1 MKQLKKQRDLLKIK
15 FTEEV
20 VKELLPEWSDARDI
34 QIVVLEGGITNKLY
48 RIKSDKGDV
57 AVRIY
62 GDRTEMFINRDWEAE
77 AMEKMAAEQIA
88 PKLVKYI
95 PEQKVTIVEFVTGCY
110 TMKNPDFLKAE
121 LHELIVDPIR
131 RIHRSKAKLSKLF
144 DPPVEVEKMASIL
157 SQDVGASYPEFDIAG
172 TLRKFRRLAEH
183 TAIPK
188 GEYTVSHNDLL
199 AENFLLVCDPYKDRF
214 PRPLYIIDWEYA
226 GMAPRYYDI
235 ADMFQEVLVPRE
247 VERKLVEHYC
257 DGACPDDTIRMIDLY
272 KPYPDIYWFLWA
284 LIQKNVSSIK
294 FDFYTY
300 GKVKYDNA
308 QKNLRFIQTEYG
320 IGLS

>member
-1 MKQLKKQRDLLKIK
+1 MKQLKKRDLLKVK

-20 VKELLPEWSDARDI
+20 VKELLPEWSDARNME
-34 QIVVLEGGITNKLY
+34 IVVLEGGITNKLY

-77 AMEKMAAEQIA
+77 AIDKMAAEQIS

-131 RIHRSKAKLSKLF
+131 RIHRSKARLSKLF
-144 DPPVEVEKMASIL
+144 DPPVEVEKMAAIL
-157 SQDVGASYPEFDIAG
+157 EKDVGVSYPKFDIAG
-172 TLRKFRRLAEH
+172 TLRKFRKLAEH

-188 GEYTVSHNDLL
+188 SEYRQPQRPAGREFPAGPGSLQGPLPPPAVHHRLGIRRHGSPLL
-199 AENFLLVCDPYKDRF
+199 RPGGHVPGSAGPPGGGARDRRALLR
-214 PRPLYIIDWEYA
+214 RA
-226 GMAPRYYDI
+226 
-235 ADMFQEVLVPRE
+235 VP
-247 VERKLVEHYC
+247 
-257 DGACPDDTIRMIDLY
+257 
-272 KPYPDIYWFLWA
+272 
-284 LIQKNVSSIK
+284 Q
-294 FDFYTY
+294 
-300 GKVKYDNA
+300 
-308 QKNLRFIQTEYG
+308 
-320 IGLS
+320 

>member
-1 MKQLKKQRDLLKIK
+1 MKELRKQRDLLKVK

-20 VKELLPEWSDARDI
+20 VKELLPEWSDAQDI
-34 QIVVLEGGITNKLY
+34 EIVVLEGGITNKLY

-77 AMEKMAAEQIA
+77 AIEKMAAEEIS
-88 PKLVKYI
+88 PKLVKYL
-95 PEQKVTIVEFVTGCY
+95 PEKKVTIVQFITGCY
-110 TMKNPDFLKAE
+110 TLKNPDFLKPE

-131 RIHRSKAKLSKLF
+131 RIHRSSQKLTKIF
-144 DPPVEVEKMASIL
+144 DPLVEVEKMANIL
-157 SQDVGASYPEFDIAG
+157 EKDVGASYPEFDIAG

-183 TAIPK
+183 CSIPK
-188 GEYTVSHNDLL
+188 AEYTISHNDLL
-199 AENFLLVCDPYKDRF
+199 AENFLLVREPYRDLF
-214 PRPLYIIDWEYA
+214 ARPLYIIDWEYA

-247 VERKLVEHYC
+247 VEKKIVEHYC
-257 DGACPDDTIRMIDLY
+257 EGNRPDKTVYLIDQY
-272 KPYPDIYWFLWA
+272 KPFPDIYWFLWD
-284 LIQKNVSSIK
+284 LIQKNVSTIP

-308 QKNLRFIQTEYG
+308 QKNMRFIEKEYG
-320 IGLS
+320 IAL